1 MRVVEP
7 NFELVRT
14 KKLLRSELIILLP
27 FHARSTPSLPAEE
40 SAFGRIRKQPVR
52 VVALG
57 RHIGVE
63 FFETEL
69 RSQNALFSGQ
79 ITMLCVRLISTLVKI
94 WG

>member
-27 FHARSTPSLPAEE
+27 FNTQVRRACLLKNPPSVV
-40 SAFGRIRKQPVR
+40 SGKQPVR

-57 RHIGVE
+57 GHIGVRI
-63 FFETEL
+63 FETEL
-69 RSQNALFSGQ
+69 
-79 ITMLCVRLISTLVKI
+79 
-94 WG
+94 